1 MPDNLSNEQLLELKL
16 RWMKHRLD
24 GMNTKLWEMQWY
36 VLSMKT
42 HAQKQ
47 LELAEYM
54 LADIG
59 EISQEIANLKEL

>member
-1 MPDNLSNEQLLELKL
+1 MPDNLNNEQLLELKL

-24 GMNTKLWEMQWY
+24 TINSKLWEMQWY

-42 HAQKQ
+42 HAQQQ

-54 LADIG
+54 LADMN
-59 EISQEIANLKEL
+59 EISQEIANLKNL